1 MAILSLSWSQ
11 EGDFSFYDCQL
22 RLVRMPARLHQS
34 GGDSSG
40 RGERIR
46 LEFVVLTMQRVFL
59 EEHSIKENLYPF
71 AQASPVSNLRVGILT
86 IKEKWEKGMGEG
98 TVVKENE
105 KDTRKFPVNLIP
117 GQSFFEQLS
126 NAIPDKEF
134 SRTINYP
141 WDLIYLN
148 DWAIREDFKILTT
161 KRNSDPIPENVEVIN
176 SRDIFIEEGA
186 SINHCFLNASTGP
199 IYIGKNTEI
208 MEGAFIRGPFALGE
222 GAVVKMGAKI
232 YGATTIGPY
241 SVAGGEIKNS
251 ILMGYSN
258 KAHDGYLGDSVIG
271 EWCNIGAGTS
281 NSNLKNNAGQVK
293 VWHKRTRSFIEVG
306 LKCGLIMGDYSRS
319 AINTS
324 FNTGTVI
331 GICANVFGPGLTPKY
346 IADFSWGF
354 EGKQKYTWEK
364 VQEHINNWKKLKNSA
379 ISETEIQNLKSI
391 FDRS

>member
-1 MAILSLSWSQ
+1 
-11 EGDFSFYDCQL
+11 
-22 RLVRMPARLHQS
+22 
-34 GGDSSG
+34 
-40 RGERIR
+40 
-46 LEFVVLTMQRVFL
+46 MQRVFL
-59 EEHSIKENLYPF
+59 DEHSIKENLYPF
-71 AQASPVSNLRVGILT
+71 AQTGPVSNLRVGILT
-86 IKEKWEKGMGEG
+86 IKEKWEKGIGEG
-98 TVVKENE
+98 AVAEENE
-105 KDTRKFPVNLIP
+105 KDFTKFPANLIP
-117 GQSFFEQLS
+117 GKSFFEQLS
-126 NAIPDKEF
+126 NADPEKDS
-134 SRTINYP
+134 SRIINYP
-141 WDLIYLN
+141 WDLIYIN
-148 DWAIREDFKILTT
+148 DWAIREDFKILTK
-161 KRNSDPIPENVEVIN
+161 KRISDLIPENVEVVN
-176 SRDIFIEEGA
+176 ARDIFIEEGA
-186 SINHCFLNASTGP
+186 SLNHCLLNASTGP
-199 IYIGKNTEI
+199 IYIGKNAEI
-208 MEGAFIRGPFALGE
+208 MEGAFIRGPFALCE

-271 EWCNIGAGTS
+271 EWCNIGAGTT

-379 ISETEIQNLKSI
+379 VSDTEIQNLKSI